1 MLNKLDRYKTTFEDQ
16 VRAARSSAPASEPVF
31 SSVSLVFGLFIL
43 EGARLQAAAQLRVSP
58 SPPAPEHCCHTAIV
72 QRECL
77 RFGWSHRTRRIH
89 LFRVLVCRTSKHR

>member
-43 EGARLQAAAQLRVSP
+43 EGARLQAAAQLRYRR
-58 SPPAPEHCCHTAIV
+58 ARQLRNIV
-72 QRECL
+72 A
-77 RFGWSHRTRRIH
+77 TR
-89 LFRVLVCRTSKHR
+89 L